1 MFSWPMITAL
11 LVGGVLYSLTS
22 VPQIPATSI
31 FIKAASSGTSGMG
44 YSRIS
49 VLLGATLT
57 AARTFSTTEAIST
70 NDHNARGRHSRRGPR
85 AVKGDL
91 HAIRSPRPG
100 WRGPDVCYAGDYP
113 DFVRKPTCKNGRQ
126 PEATNAALC
135 RGPARTRGGPR
146 PRPRVDAR
154 ALRAD

>member
-31 FIKAASSGTSGMG
+31 FIKAASSGISGMG

-57 AARTFSTTEAIST
+57 AARTFSTTQAIST

-85 AVKGDL
+85 SVKGDL
-91 HAIRSPRPG
+91 HGIRQDGAACMSAMLGISGFRAQADVQKWSPAPS
-100 WRGPDVCYAGDYP
+100 DEC
-113 DFVRKPTCKNGRQ
+113 C
-126 PEATNAALC
+126 ALS
-135 RGPARTRGGPR
+135 R
-146 PRPRVDAR
+146 
-154 ALRAD
+154 

>member
-31 FIKAASSGTSGMG
+31 FIKAASSGMSGMG

-85 AVKGDL
+85 PVKGDL
-91 HAIRSPRPG
+91 HAIRQDG
-100 WRGPDVCYAGDYP
+100 
-113 DFVRKPTCKNGRQ
+113 
-126 PEATNAALC
+126 AACMSAML
-135 RGPARTRGGPR
+135 
-146 PRPRVDAR
+146 
-154 ALRAD
+154 